1 MSKKIVK
8 KTNHE
13 FIIKIFI
20 LVVLLIILGY
30 FGISFYIADILT
42 KSSPSPIF
50 DSSTFVAQNVTNVTF
65 PAADGIKLYGW
76 LFKNTQP
83 NNNNKIIIHVA
94 GFNQNRTDDDYYML
108 FIAHS
113 LYKQGY
119 SILLFDPRES
129 GISATREDF
138 GQTSGNDVLGAV
150 KFAEQ
155 DGFIPQHIG
164 IIADSLGAVSTLMV
178 IEKLENIGPIVLDSG
193 IARMQPLLELRM
205 NKDDNIPPF
214 LFPGIFLFANIVYH
228 IDVKNINPIDHV
240 SKVPNRIFLFIV
252 GAKDTYVPPYN
263 SEELFK
269 ASNPVS
275 KLIVFP
281 SATHAHAYRS
291 DPTLYLK
298 QIYLFFNQQFSH

>member
-1 MSKKIVK
+1 MTKKLIK
-8 KTNHE
+8 KTKHKL
-13 FIIKIFI
+13 IIKIFL
-20 LVVLLIILGY
+20 LVVLFFIVAY
-30 FGISFYIADILT
+30 FGTSFYIADVLT
-42 KSSPSPIF
+42 KSSPNPTI
-50 DSSTFVAQNVTNVTF
+50 DSSTFVASNVTYATF
-65 PAADGIKLYGW
+65 LAADGVILHGW

-94 GFNQNRTDDDYYML
+94 GFNQNRADDDYYML
-108 FIAHS
+108 FIAHN
-113 LYKQGY
+113 LYKHGY

-129 GISATREDF
+129 GTSATREDF
-138 GQTSGNDVLGAV
+138 GQSSGNDVLGAV

-164 IIADSLGAVSTLMV
+164 IIADSLGTVATLMV
-178 IEKLENIGPIVLDSG
+178 IEKLEDIGPIVIDSG

-228 IDVKNINPIDHV
+228 IDIKNINPVDHLA
-240 SKVPNRIFLFIV
+240 KVPNRTFLFIV

-263 SEELFK
+263 SEELFN
-269 ASNPVS
+269 ASNPAS
-275 KLIVFP
+275 KLIIFP

-291 DPTLYLK
+291 DPNLYLK
-298 QIYLFFNQQFSH
+298 QIYTFFNQQFSH